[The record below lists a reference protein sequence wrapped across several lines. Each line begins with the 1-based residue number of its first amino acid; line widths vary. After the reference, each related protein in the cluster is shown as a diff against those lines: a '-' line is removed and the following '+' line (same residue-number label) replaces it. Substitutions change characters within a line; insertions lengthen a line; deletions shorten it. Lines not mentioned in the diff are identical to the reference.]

1 MEANKRVS
9 IVTPTTHDRH
19 VFNDRIATIGKLQD
33 YTNIVEHLFDY
44 SDSIIGTKRNKLAD
58 TAIGDIIVHMDSDD
72 VYATDWV
79 SKCVQALQDNP
90 TADIVGLSQ
99 FYATGGFK
107 YVGSNNSKTVWG
119 ATMAYRK
126 TFWESNNFKDIQV
139 GEDYLFCKKAN
150 VTINPYINGFL
161 ATIHSGN
168 TSPKNTTNS
177 AWVSLCH
184 KDIPDSPLGT
194 AEL

>member
-1 MEANKRVS
+1 MTVS
-9 IVTPTTHDRH
+9 IVTPTTYDRAI
-19 VFNDRIATIGKLQD
+19 FNERIANIGKSQD
-33 YTNIVEHLFDY
+33 YPNIVEHLFDY
-44 SDSIIGTKRNKLAD
+44 SDNIIGTKRNNLAD
-58 TAIGDIIVHMDSDD
+58 NAIGDIIVHMDSDD
-72 VYATDWV
+72 YYAYDWV
-79 SKCVQALQDNP
+79 SKCVHELQQNP

-126 TFWESNNFKDIQV
+126 TFWKSNNFKDIQV
-139 GEDYLFCKKAN
+139 GEDYMFCKKAN
-150 VTINPYINGFL
+150 VIINPYINGFL

-184 KDIPDSPLGT
+184 KDIPDNLLGT

>member
-1 MEANKRVS
+1 MEAYKTVS
-9 IVTPTTHDRH
+9 IVTPTTQDRQ
-19 VFNDRIATIGKLQD
+19 VFNERIFTIAKLQD
-33 YTNIVEHLFDY
+33 YPYIVEHLFDY
-44 SDSIIGTKRNKLAD
+44 SDSIIGTKRNKLVSK
-58 TAIGDIIVHMDSDD
+58 AIGDIIIHMDSDD

-150 VTINPYINGFL
+150 VLINPYTNGFL

-168 TSPKNTTNS
+168 TSPKNTSNS
-177 AWVSLCH
+177 AWVNLCR

>member
-1 MEANKRVS
+1 MTVS
-9 IVTPTTHDRH
+9 IITPTTSDRQSL
-19 VFNDRIATIGKLQD
+19 NERIRRIAKAQD
-33 YTNIVEHLFDY
+33 YPHIVEHIFDY
-44 SDSIIGTKRNKLAD
+44 SNSLIGTKRNKLVSA
-58 TAIGDIIVHMDSDD
+58 AIGDIIVHMDSDD

-139 GEDYLFCKKAN
+139 GEDYLFCKNAN
-150 VTINPYINGFL
+150 VIINPYINGFL

-168 TSPKNTTNS
+168 TSPKNTSNS